1 MPDVVLKIQFE
12 QIESNS
18 GIHSF
23 PPSRGVTSLVL
34 RDASRQDSRI
44 RGKRKKMQSL
54 VSLRAKSSSRN
65 RSVRGGP

>member
-23 PPSRGVTSLVL
+23 PPSRGVTSLVA
-34 RDASRQDSRI
+34 RCFETGFENTWKEEKNAVPRFAE
-44 RGKRKKMQSL
+44 GKE
-54 VSLRAKSSSRN
+54 
-65 RSVRGGP
+65 